1 MMYVL
6 SSSIVFCGIP
16 CCFGSSLQESDVFR
30 CFDSHNASE
39 NYDNKGGLIVM
50 SRTVKISLMFILH
63 FGRPHLNTS
72 HMIHVICAM
81 I

>member
-1 MMYVL
+1 MAFLVVL
-6 SSSIVFCGIP
+6 EVVYKNQMF
-16 CCFGSSLQESDVFR
+16 SDALI
-30 CFDSHNASE
+30 HIMPLK
-39 NYDNKGGLIVM
+39 NYDNKAGLIVM
-50 SRTVKISLMFILH
+50 SRTVKISLMFILR